1 MSFENTDLYKKHVV
15 LLLEKIVT
23 SKIKIDLKNK
33 TAENLQVQC
42 PVYECDYEFKGNYEG
57 IMAESTKHYDKYHG
71 SRHDTTKVDFTST
84 NKKNINEN

>member
-1 MSFENTDLYKKHVV
+1 MSFENTDVYKKHVF
-15 LLLEKIVT
+15 LLLEKIDE
-23 SKIKIDLKNK
+23 SKIKLKNK

-42 PVYECDYEFKGNYEG
+42 PVYECDYTFKGNHEG

-71 SRHDTTKVDFTST
+71 SLHDTTKVDFTST